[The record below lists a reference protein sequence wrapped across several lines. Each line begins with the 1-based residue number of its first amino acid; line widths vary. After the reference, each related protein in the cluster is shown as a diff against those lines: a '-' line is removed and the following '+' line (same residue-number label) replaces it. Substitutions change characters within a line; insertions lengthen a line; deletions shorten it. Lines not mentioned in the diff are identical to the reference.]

1 MPLDALGVLLTTE
14 GSSPAVLE
22 ETVRGLVEQG
32 LHSVWLPEHFGR
44 EVFVTAAVL
53 LSALPALQVHACD
66 IALDTRAP
74 EILAMAQQTL
84 VELSG
89 GRFVLGLGAH
99 AAEDDSIARAKHLRT
114 GFALLHAAHTRISL
128 KHCLALEGHDPQ
140 PVDVAAHGTLR
151 ADVGELPVMLTATC
165 PATRAVALDLA
176 QGLFDPLAT
185 VTTLA
190 AARAEVGA
198 GFPIAVLQRVCLVS
212 DARRARA
219 LGRHVLAHV
228 LADARHRTSLSAC
241 GWQTDDFALG
251 GSDALIDSLMAWGDA
266 EALRTRITELR
277 AAGASQVVVQA
288 IDPEAPARPCLRALA
303 ALQG

>member
-14 GSSPAVLE
+14 GSSRAELE
-22 ETVRGLVEQG
+22 ETVRGLIDHG
-32 LHSVWLPEHFGR
+32 LSSVWLPEHCGR
-44 EVFVTAAVL
+44 EVFVTAALL
-53 LSALPALQVHACD
+53 LSALPGLHVHACD

-74 EILAMAQQTL
+74 EVLAMAQQTL

-99 AAEDDSIARAKHLRT
+99 AAADKPETRASSLRT
-114 GFALLHAAHTRISL
+114 CFALLHAAHTRISL
-128 KHCLALEGHDPQ
+128 SRCLALEGHDPQ
-140 PVDVAAHGTLR
+140 PVDVAADGTLR
-151 ADVGELPVMLTATC
+151 ADVGDLPVMLTATC
-165 PATRAVALDLA
+165 PETRAVAFDLA

-185 VTTLA
+185 VTTLTT
-190 AARAEVGA
+190 ARAEVGA
-198 GFPIAVLQRVCLVS
+198 DFPIAVLQRICLVS

-228 LADARHRTSLSAC
+228 LADERHRANLSVC

-266 EALRTRITELR
+266 AALRTRIAELH

-288 IDPEAPARPCLRALA
+288 IDPEEPARPCLRALA